1 MYKSIRMKNQFEGLS
16 TEEVKQI
23 FLDELMKEID
33 PEILEKYK
41 REYAKTLA
49 EITDLYKKKICTLKD

>member
-1 MYKSIRMKNQFEGLS
+1 MKNQFEGLS

-49 EITDLYKKKICTLKD
+49 EITDRCKKKICKLKD

>member
-1 MYKSIRMKNQFEGLS
+1 MKNQFEGLS
-16 TEEVKQI
+16 TEEVKRI
-23 FLDELMKEID
+23 FLEELMKEID

-49 EITDLYKKKICTLKD
+49 GLTAHYKKKICKLKD